1 MFKRNLVLGG
11 LIAGAFVLPNLAVAG
26 SVSGVCSNCHTM
38 HNSQAGVAMLSGL
51 TTGSAAQPMLLAGTG
66 CTGCH
71 ASADDNNSTGKPAG
85 AGKAPQ
91 VDGNGTSGWVLNGG
105 YFTKNTTDHTSDAR
119 QHNIVGLTTRD
130 TVLSAPGGTLNT
142 QLTCGSCHTAQG
154 HHKTATNKYRMLE
167 GTNATIGQ
175 TPKDYG
181 ARDVATA
188 YVGARSEVIYNATA
202 MNGFCAG
209 CHATFHNSSEST
221 GLWTRHPTDVAVVVN
236 GSSSTSIVNYYNNA
250 DTDSVVVGYGGTGV
264 AKADAPNAGTATA
277 NATVMCISCHVPH
290 GGPYADLLS
299 FNYTLVTAGSNTAG
313 LGGCEKCHSYSG
325 AGM

>member
-11 LIAGAFVLPNLAVAG
+11 LIAGAFVLPSLAVAG

-51 TTGSAAQPMLLAGTG
+51 ANGAAAQPMLLAGTG
-66 CTGCH
+66 CVGCH
-71 ASADDNNSTGKPAG
+71 ASADDNNSSGKPTG

-91 VDGNGTSGWVLNGG
+91 VDNNGTSGYVLNGG
-105 YFTKNTTDHTSDAR
+105 YFTKVASGADSV
-119 QHNIVGLTTRD
+119 QHNVVGITTHD
-130 TVLSAPGGTLNT
+130 GTLSTAPGGSLATVGF
-142 QLTCGSCHTAQG
+142 TCESCHTAQG

-175 TPKDYG
+175 TSPKDYG
-181 ARDVATA
+181 AVSVATA
-188 YVGARSEVIYNATA
+188 KVGTRSEVIYNATA

-209 CHATFHNSSEST
+209 CHATFHNSAEGT
-221 GLWTRHPTDVAVVVN
+221 GTWTRHPTDVAVVVN

-250 DTDSVVVGYGGTGV
+250 DTDSVVVGYAGAT
-264 AKADAPNAGTATA
+264 KATTPTAAAATI

-299 FNYTLVTAGSNTAG
+299 FNYTLVTAGSNAAG